1 MYLIFLRFYLYTT
14 VRRLKNIKDMTVKE
28 LIETLQK
35 LPQEYEVTSES
46 GDAYGS
52 GYLAW
57 VDDVEVKDKD
67 KIVILKEY

>member
-1 MYLIFLRFYLYTT
+1 
-14 VRRLKNIKDMTVKE
+14 MTVKE
-28 LIETLQK
+28 LIEILQK
-35 LPQEYEVTSES
+35 LPQDYEMTSES

-67 KIVILKEY
+67 RVVILKEYR